1 MLILGRLNIGGQ
13 NKYLKQKNKM
23 RVVSLFAGCGG
34 LDLGF
39 IKAGHKIVFA
49 NDFDKDCQVT
59 YENNIGKHF
68 WLGDVKQLDTSILPE
83 YDILTGGFPC
93 QGFSVAN
100 LYREASDSRN
110 ELYLQIVRIISETKP
125 KYFLAENVPG
135 LLSLGKG
142 AIAKM
147 ILSDFKNIGVE
158 DGGSGYDVKMYLL
171 NAANYGVPQARKRV
185 IFLGVSNEID
195 SEKREILF
203 QNFPPP
209 ITHDDKNPKLKPFKT
224 LRQAIGNL
232 PNPESK
238 QAEKILNHYGL
249 KHKVKING
257 YMGNRKLDWD
267 KAGPTMVG
275 RGGGTGGPVIAVH
288 PNCERRFTVRET
300 ARIQSFP
307 DDFEFYGSIS
317 SQFRQIGNAV
327 AVDFAYHLGSV
338 LKKFENGKLKM
349 KKEANKLELVL
360 A

>member
-1 MLILGRLNIGGQ
+1 M
-13 NKYLKQKNKM
+13 K
-23 RVVSLFAGCGG
+23 VVSLFAGCGG
-34 LDLGF
+34 LDLGL
-39 IKAGHKIVFA
+39 IKAGHEIVLA
-49 NDFDKDCQVT
+49 SDFDKDCQIT
-59 YENNIGKHF
+59 YEKNIGKHF

-100 LYREASDSRN
+100 LYRDATDSRN

-147 ILSDFKNIGVE
+147 ILNDFKNIGVA
-158 DGGSGYDVKMYLL
+158 DGGNGYDVKMYLL
-171 NAANYGVPQARKRV
+171 NAANYGVPQGRKRV
-185 IFLGVSNEID
+185 IFLGVSNDIE

-203 QNFPPP
+203 QNFPPQK
-209 ITHDDKNPKLKPFKT
+209 THDSNDPKLKPFKT
-224 LRQAIGNL
+224 LRDAIGDL
-232 PNPESK
+232 PEPNTE
-238 QAEKILNHYGL
+238 AADNILNQYGT

-267 KAGPTMVG
+267 KPGPTMVG

-307 DDFEFYGSIS
+307 DNFEFYGSTS

-327 AVDFAYHLGSV
+327 AVDFAYHLGKA
-338 LKKFENGKLKM
+338 LKDYEEGKFKI
-349 KKEANKLELVL
+349 KKEAKQLELVL
-360 A
+360 Y

>member
-1 MLILGRLNIGGQ
+1 
-13 NKYLKQKNKM
+13 M

-49 NDFDKDCQVT
+49 NDFDKDCKTT

-68 WLGDVKQLDTSILPE
+68 WLGDVKKLDTSFLPD

-100 LYREASDSRN
+100 LYREVSDSRN

-142 AIAKM
+142 QVAKM
-147 ILSDFKNIGVE
+147 ILNDFKNIGVE
-158 DGGSGYDVKMYLL
+158 NGGEGYDVKMFLL
-171 NAANYGVPQARKRV
+171 NSANYGVPQSRKRV
-185 IFLGVSNEID
+185 IFLGISNEID
-195 SEKREILF
+195 EEKREILF
-203 QNFPPP
+203 QNFPPKA
-209 ITHDDKNPKLKPFKT
+209 THDDKNPQLKPFKT
-224 LRQAIGNL
+224 LRQAIGDL
-232 PNPESK
+232 PNPNSEEANK
-238 QAEKILNHYGL
+238 VLNHYGL

-267 KAGPTMVG
+267 RPGPTMVG

-307 DDFEFYGSIS
+307 DNFEFYGSTS

-327 AVDFAYHLGSV
+327 AVDFAYHLGKV
-338 LKKFENGKLKM
+338 LKDFEDDKLNLN
-349 KKEANKLELVL
+349 NKTKQLEFVL
-360 A
+360 C

>member
-1 MLILGRLNIGGQ
+1 M
-13 NKYLKQKNKM
+13 K
-23 RVVSLFAGCGG
+23 VVSLFAGCGG
-34 LDLGF
+34 LDLGL

-49 NDFDKDCQVT
+49 NDFDKDCQIT
-59 YENNIGKHF
+59 YEKNIGKHF

-142 AIAKM
+142 EIAKM
-147 ILSDFKNIGVE
+147 ILNDFKNIGVA
-158 DGGSGYDVKMYLL
+158 DGFSGYDVKMYLL
-171 NAANYGVPQARKRV
+171 NAANYGVPQGRKRV
-185 IFLGVSNEID
+185 IFLGVSNDIEK
-195 SEKREILF
+195 EKREILF
-203 QNFPPP
+203 QNFPPKK
-209 ITHDDKNPKLKPFKT
+209 THDNNDPKLKPFKT
-224 LRQAIGNL
+224 LREAIGDL
-232 PNPESK
+232 PEPNTK
-238 QAEKILNHYGL
+238 AAEKILNHIGT

-257 YMGNRKLDWD
+257 YMGNRKLEWD
-267 KAGPTMVG
+267 KPGPTMVG

-288 PNCERRFTVRET
+288 PNCKRRFTVRET

-307 DDFEFYGSIS
+307 DNFEFYGSIS

-327 AVDFAYHLGSV
+327 AVDFAKHLGKV
-338 LKKFENGKLKM
+338 LKDFEDGKLKN
-349 KKEANKLELVL
+349 KKATSKVQAELQLV
-360 A
+360 

>member
-1 MLILGRLNIGGQ
+1 M
-13 NKYLKQKNKM
+13 K
-23 RVVSLFAGCGG
+23 VVSLFAGCGG

-49 NDFDKDCQVT
+49 NDFDKDCKVT

-135 LLSLGKG
+135 LLSLGQGK
-142 AIAKM
+142 IAKM
-147 ILSDFKNIGVE
+147 ILNDFRNIGVE
-158 DGGSGYDVKMYLL
+158 NGNTGYEVKMYLL
-171 NAANYGVPQARKRV
+171 NAAHYGVPQGRRRV
-185 IFLGVSNEID
+185 IFLGVSNDIE

-203 QNFPPP
+203 QNFPPKK
-209 ITHDDKNPKLKPFKT
+209 THDSNDPKLKPFKT
-224 LRQAIGNL
+224 LRDAIGDL
-232 PNPESK
+232 PEPNTK
-238 QAEKILNHYGL
+238 AAEKILNQYGT

-267 KAGPTMVG
+267 KPGPTMVG

-307 DDFEFYGSIS
+307 DDFEFYGSTS

-327 AVDFAYHLGSV
+327 AVGFAYHLGKV
-338 LKKFENGKLKM
+338 LKDYEEGKLKI
-349 KKEANKLELVL
+349 KKGAKQLELVL